1 MYCAKCRVGEKHVET
16 LKKAEEERKSRFKN
30 VTHCSR
36 LNEKIYKMY
45 VDVADYFLYDE
56 KYRNKALK
64 K

>member
-1 MYCAKCRVGEKHVET
+1 MRNAALGEKNVET
-16 LKKAEEERKSRFKN
+16 LKKAEEDRKSQFEN

-45 VDVADYFLYDE
+45 VDVAGYFLYDE
-56 KYRNKALK
+56 EHRNKALK